1 MIKVKFDI
9 SKIDS
14 ADALNMID
22 EEMICERVLF
32 TQDSFGK
39 LLMLIGTQDGNIGV
53 GLDWVTEITGV

>member
-22 EEMICERVLF
+22 EEMICETVEF
-32 TQDSFGK
+32 NQDNV
-39 LLMLIGTQDGNIGV
+39 MLVGTQDGNISV
-53 GLDWVTEITGV
+53 EIDWITDIKEE